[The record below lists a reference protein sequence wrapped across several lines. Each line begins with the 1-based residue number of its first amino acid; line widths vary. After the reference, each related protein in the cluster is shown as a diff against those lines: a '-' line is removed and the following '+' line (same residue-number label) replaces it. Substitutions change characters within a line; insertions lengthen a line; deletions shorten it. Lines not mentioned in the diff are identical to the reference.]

1 MYIESIQIKG
11 LYGHFNKTVKFK
23 KDCTLLVGING
34 SGKTT
39 ILKII
44 YWLLSPSI
52 PELSSTKFDSIRM
65 VLYLNGLKHIINC
78 EQKERQLRY
87 HLTIGDKNFTPLVA
101 SLERDPSFFNNDYRE
116 REIIKRSYERL
127 SPESDEIETWEAIRS
142 IPDPVFLGID
152 RNPHFTDREQE
163 DGRKTKKMN
172 NQYSAINY
180 STKLLRNAFTQEN
193 ANVLSMTERIKS
205 KLMLYAFD
213 SVLDINAT
221 MPGVNRLPSLQQ
233 IEKVEHRVLE
243 MCNSESLDK
252 EDMSR
257 VKQYFEQLKKIG
269 NQDKSTHEGRLNY
282 ILNIKQFEKVKNIM
296 KDFEEFE
303 LKKKAETKK
312 TDVFI
317 RIMNDF
323 FNDSNKSIYF
333 NPSTSAVDYRIFNEK
348 GEVTEDGLDIHY
360 LSSGEQQLLILF
372 ANIIFGE
379 SNHIYIID
387 EPELSLHV
395 KWLEMLY
402 SHLDEVFPSGDQL
415 IIATHSPILADKKR
429 DNAVVLYP
437 Y

>member
-52 PELSSTKFDSIRM
+52 PDLSSTKFNTIKMIFYLDS
-65 VLYLNGLKHIINC
+65 VKHIIFC
-78 EQKERQLRY
+78 EQKDKQLKY
-87 HLTIGDKNFTPLVA
+87 NLTIGEKVFPPLVA
-101 SLERDPSFFNNDYRE
+101 SLVRDPSFFNNDYRE
-116 REIIKRSYERL
+116 REIIKHSYEGL
-127 SPESDEIETWEAIRS
+127 SPESEELETWETIRN
-142 IPDPVFLGID
+142 IPDPVFLGVD
-152 RNPHFTDREQE
+152 RYPHLTDREIE
-163 DGRKTKKMN
+163 DGRKTKKTN

-193 ANVLSMTERIKS
+193 ANVLKLTERIKS

-213 SVLDINAT
+213 SVLDITET
-221 MPGVNRLPSLQQ
+221 MPRASKLPSQQQ
-233 IEKVEHRVLE
+233 IEKVENRVLDL
-243 MCNSESLDK
+243 CNSEFLEQ
-252 EDMSR
+252 EDFSG
-257 VKQYFEQLKKIG
+257 VKQYFDQLKRIG
-269 NQDKSTHEGRLNY
+269 NQDKNTNEGKLSL
-282 ILNIKQFEKVKNIM
+282 ILNIKQFEKVKKIL
-296 KDFEEFE
+296 KDFEDFE
-303 LKKKAETKK
+303 TQKKTETKK
-312 TDVFI
+312 TDIFI

-323 FNDSNKSIYF
+323 LVDSNKSVYF
-333 NPSTSAVDYRIFNEK
+333 NPSTSVLEYRLFDEK

-379 SNHIYIID
+379 PNHIYIVD

-402 SHLDEVFPSGDQL
+402 SHLDEVFPLGDQL